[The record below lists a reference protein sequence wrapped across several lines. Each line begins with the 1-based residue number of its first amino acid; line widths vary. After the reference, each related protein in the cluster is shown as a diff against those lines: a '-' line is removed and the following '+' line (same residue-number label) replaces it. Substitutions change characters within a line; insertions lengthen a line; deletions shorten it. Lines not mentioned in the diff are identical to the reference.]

1 MNMEIKKIGRDAC
14 RVSSW
19 SGGTTTELSIAPEN
33 GNYQSRDF
41 LWRLSSATVEL
52 EESTF
57 TSLPDF
63 DRIILTLEGD
73 HGSIWRSFRPIG
85 LTGPVKLKARDG

>member
-1 MNMEIKKIGRDAC
+1 MNMEIKKIGKRCMPRLFLVRRDHH
-14 RVSSW
+14 RV
-19 SGGTTTELSIAPEN
+19 SIAPEN

-63 DRIILTLEGD
+63 D
-73 HGSIWRSFRPIG
+73 GSS
-85 LTGPVKLKARDG
+85 

>member
-41 LWRLSSATVEL
+41 LWRLSL
-52 EESTF
+52 
-57 TSLPDF
+57 SL
-63 DRIILTLEGD
+63 IHI
-73 HGSIWRSFRPIG
+73 
-85 LTGPVKLKARDG
+85 

>member
-63 DRIILTLEGD
+63 DRIILTLDVKEGSLYR
-73 HGSIWRSFRPIG
+73 GPGGPFRFW
-85 LTGPVKLKARDG
+85 K

>member
-19 SGGTTTELSIAPEN
+19 AGGTTTELSIAPEN

-41 LWRLSSATVEL
+41 LWRLSSAT
-52 EESTF
+52 
-57 TSLPDF
+57 
-63 DRIILTLEGD
+63 DRK
-73 HGSIWRSFRPIG
+73 S
-85 LTGPVKLKARDG
+85 VV